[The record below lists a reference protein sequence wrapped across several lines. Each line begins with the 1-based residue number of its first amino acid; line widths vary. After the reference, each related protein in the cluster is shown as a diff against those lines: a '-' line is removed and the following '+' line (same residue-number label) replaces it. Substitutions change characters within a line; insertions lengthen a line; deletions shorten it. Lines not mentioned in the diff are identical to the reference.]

1 MNCTQQVPC
10 FCLRLSDMHGVVKLG
25 RHYIDVVNTWGDR
38 SDVIDVRQ
46 SFSTCPPPSLSI
58 SLRRH
63 CSMWTASAA
72 GKWAHEHVGEK
83 RGNAVVRALGTS
95 ADIMCHVSHQFLID
109 ELLSLPRAVASVY
122 TLHRQISRIEI
133 SIYQTTLYR
142 PSRIGYILGLHL
154 CHAGLYEAVKYTQ
167 FLEMYSQ

>member
-1 MNCTQQVPC
+1 
-10 FCLRLSDMHGVVKLG
+10 
-25 RHYIDVVNTWGDR
+25 
-38 SDVIDVRQ
+38 
-46 SFSTCPPPSLSI
+46 
-58 SLRRH
+58 
-63 CSMWTASAA
+63 
-72 GKWAHEHVGEK
+72 
-83 RGNAVVRALGTS
+83 VRALGTS
-95 ADIMCHVSHQFLID
+95 ADIICHVSHQFLID